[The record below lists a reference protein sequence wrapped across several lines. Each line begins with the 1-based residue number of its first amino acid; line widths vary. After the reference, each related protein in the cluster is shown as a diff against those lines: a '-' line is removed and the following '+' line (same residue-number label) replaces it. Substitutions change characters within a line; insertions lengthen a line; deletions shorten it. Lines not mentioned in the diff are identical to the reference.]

1 LLEIVF
7 SKEQGFLGVL
17 HTVKG
22 SLELEVKARRVFK
35 LREKLWR
42 PFEAIVDGL
51 DDIDNGGRRPN
62 E

>member
-42 PFEAIVDGL
+42 PFEAIVD
-51 DDIDNGGRRPN
+51 NGGRRRI